1 MTETTGYQRYVP
13 PPVAEP
19 LFKIINLKPYQ
30 PFTWLFYG
38 LKDLFAHWGIALFYG
53 CCFWLMYWVLMLIF
67 KHQPEYTMS
76 IISGCLLVG
85 PFLTMGLYEVSR
97 RRETGEV
104 NSLGASASSW
114 EPHIKSMSMLVLLL
128 IVLELLWG
136 RASLVVFAVFF
147 DTGFPSTSSV
157 LEAVFNQNNL
167 EFLMAYTMVGG
178 IFAFLVFASS
188 VVSIPLILERDS
200 DAISACI
207 TSIRVV
213 LKNPL
218 SMIIWGAMLTI
229 LVIASLLPKGLG
241 IIFVGPWLGHATWHA
256 YKATVV
262 WKHPPTRL
270 ETNPNAETQAIEE
283 TATPDLNID
292 SKP

>member
-1 MTETTGYQRYVP
+1 MTEPTSYQRYVP
-13 PPVAEP
+13 PEVLEP
-19 LFKIINLKPYQ
+19 EFKIANLQPYL
-30 PFTWLFYG
+30 PFQWLFLG
-38 LKDLFAHWGIALFYG
+38 FKDLIAHWGIALFYG
-53 CCFWLMYWVLMLIF
+53 VSFWMMYWILMLIF

-97 RRETGEV
+97 RRETGET

-114 EPHIKSMSMLVLLL
+114 EPHIKSMSMLVLVL

-157 LEAVFNQNNL
+157 IEAVFNQNNL
-167 EFLMAYTMVGG
+167 EFVMAYTMVGG
-178 IFAFLVFASS
+178 IFAFLVFSSS
-188 VVSIPLILERDS
+188 VVSIPLILDRDS

-218 SMIIWGAMLTI
+218 TMLVWGSLLTI

-241 IIFVGPWLGHATWHA
+241 IILVGPWLGHATWYA
-256 YKATVV
+256 YKSAVN
-262 WKHPPTRL
+262 WKNPALKNEKSGL
-270 ETNPNAETQAIEE
+270 ESSSVSTIVEVK
-283 TATPDLNID
+283 D
-292 SKP
+292 KV

>member
-1 MTETTGYQRYVP
+1 MTEPTSYQRYIP
-13 PPVAEP
+13 PPVPEAA
-19 LFKIINLKPYQ
+19 FKIVNLSPLQ
-30 PFTWLFYG
+30 PFQWLFFG
-38 LKDLFAHWGIALFYG
+38 LKDLIAHWGIGLFYG
-53 CCFWLMYWVLMLIF
+53 CSFWLMYWVLMLIF

-114 EPHIKSMSMLVLLL
+114 EPHIKSMSMLVLVL

-147 DTGFPSTSSV
+147 DTGFPSTASV

-167 EFLMAYTMVGG
+167 EFVMAYTLVGG
-178 IFAFLVFASS
+178 LFAFLVFSSS

-218 SMIIWGAMLTI
+218 SMLIWGALLTV
-229 LVIASLLPKGLG
+229 LVITSFLPMGLG
-241 IIFVGPWLGHATWHA
+241 IILVGPWLGHATWHA
-256 YKATVV
+256 YKAAVV
-262 WKHPPTRL
+262 WTHPPTRL
-270 ETNPNAETQAIEE
+270 ETNPNATVEQVT
-283 TATPDLNID
+283 NN
-292 SKP
+292 